1 MSTLSKIYTVDEL
14 KESNL
19 KVIDNSTQKEL
30 KLPDSKDQYYEELPR
45 SVTISS
51 KTEMATYLG
60 ESGLFL
66 QMSKIDINPIEE
78 KVHSTSP
85 FYIAL
90 ITAMGTC
97 LLRSLNISEMFNLLC
112 TIFMIGIT
120 VYVIFHVLNK
130 IIKS

>member
-1 MSTLSKIYTVDEL
+1 MSTLSKIYTIDEL

-30 KLPDSKDQYYEELPR
+30 KLPDSKNQYYEELPR

-66 QMSKIDINPIEE
+66 QISKVDINPVEE
-78 KVHSTSP
+78 KVHSISP

-112 TIFMIGIT
+112 TIFLIGIT

>member
-1 MSTLSKIYTVDEL
+1 MSTLSKIYTIDEL

-90 ITAMGTC
+90 ITAIGTC

>member
-19 KVIDNSTQKEL
+19 KVIDNSTRKEL

-45 SVTISS
+45 SVTISI

-66 QMSKIDINPIEE
+66 QISKVDINPIEE
-78 KVHSTSP
+78 KVNDMSP
-85 FYIAL
+85 LFIAL
-90 ITAMGTC
+90 LTGIGVC
-97 LLRSLNISEMFNLLC
+97 ILRSLDISEMFNLLC

>member
-1 MSTLSKIYTVDEL
+1 MSTLSKIYTIDEL

-66 QMSKIDINPIEE
+66 QISKIDINPKDEGT
-78 KVHSTSP
+78 VSP
-85 FYIAL
+85 SYIAL

-97 LLRSLNISEMFNLLC
+97 LLRSLDISEMFNLLC
-112 TIFMIGIT
+112 TIFLIGIT

>member
-1 MSTLSKIYTVDEL
+1 MSTLSKIYTIDEL

-66 QMSKIDINPIEE
+66 QMSRVDINPIEE
-78 KVHSTSP
+78 KVHSVSP

-97 LLRSLNISEMFNLLC
+97 LLRSLDISEMFNLLC

-120 VYVIFHVLNK
+120 VYVTFHVLNK

>member
-1 MSTLSKIYTVDEL
+1 MSTLSKIYTIDEL

-90 ITAMGTC
+90 ITGIGVCM
-97 LLRSLNISEMFNLLC
+97 LRSLDISEMFNLLC